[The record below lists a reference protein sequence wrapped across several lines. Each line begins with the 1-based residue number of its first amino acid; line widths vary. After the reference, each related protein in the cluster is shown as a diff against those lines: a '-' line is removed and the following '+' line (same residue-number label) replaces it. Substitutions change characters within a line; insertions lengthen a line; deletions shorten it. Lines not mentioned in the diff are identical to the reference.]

1 MMKHI
6 LCVDCGRALGDTGI
20 ALNLKLRGRA
30 TGRFFCLACL
40 AQKLDCD
47 EENLRSMAEYYRANG
62 CELFAQTYVSEPGRG
77 NA

>member
-1 MMKHI
+1 MKRI
-6 LCVDCGRALGDTGI
+6 LCVDCGRSLGDTEV

-30 TGRFFCLACL
+30 TGRLSCLACL

-47 EENLRSMAEYYRANG
+47 EEKLRSMAEYYRENG
-62 CELFAQTYVSEPGRG
+62 CELFARVYVDGPGRV